1 MTKQAVTHGFIR
13 KSSREIKEIKT
24 VATVYEHEKSGAQLL
39 HLACDDSNK
48 VFCMAFKTIPE
59 DDTGCPHIL
68 EHSVLNGSK
77 NFPGKSTFMEL
88 IKGSMH
94 TFINAMTASDMTMYP
109 VGSTNDKDFL
119 NLTRV
124 YLDAVLFP
132 KIYEQ
137 PNILHQEGWHYELN
151 SPDDELKVRGVVYN
165 EMKGAFSSVDTII
178 FRHCQQ
184 AQFPDTPYGFESGG
198 DPDAILQLDYDKF
211 IAFHQKYYH
220 PSNSKIVI
228 YGDMD
233 LDATLE
239 LIDKDYLSHFERS
252 ADLAEMPPQKPFARQ
267 IKLEKEYPA
276 DEHKD
281 IADQYHLSLNY
292 SYGQITDPYT
302 ADALSVLAE
311 LLMTSPA
318 SPLKQKIMASGL
330 AADSFCYPSVDILQP
345 TLIFIFKQL
354 RKENIE
360 ALVKLV
366 NDELKRI
373 VREGFDK
380 SLIEAVLNKREFFL
394 REAQMQRFPKGLY
407 YIWTSLPLWMH
418 GGDPCDAL
426 SFEPQLKELR
436 KGLTE
441 PYFENLIDT
450 VLLNNHHSSQ
460 ITFVPVPGLLG
471 VKEQELRDKLA
482 ARKAKMSKDEID
494 GLVEF
499 NRQFAAWQQEEV
511 SAEDLARIPKL
522 DLADI
527 NPKSDSYPLELDR
540 KEDYCLLR
548 HPVNTN
554 GIVYLKAYIDLRQ
567 AAEEDFSWLSLYS
580 YLVGKMDSAGHSY
593 AELSNLID
601 THTGGISLALRFLSN
616 YQDPDEILT
625 RFVISGKAVAGKVE
639 TLAELAAEFACRP
652 VFEDGERLCSVIREL
667 KTRMEMQLGRGG
679 VSVAITRMFAPF
691 SQLHRF
697 QDQANG
703 MAYYHFLCDL
713 EKRLQNDLPGVRKNL
728 ERVRDNYFNRQNLV
742 LSLTAAEEEIASASA
757 CLSPLTGA
765 FSTQACEA
773 AIIPFQGQ
781 NIREGILAPVQIQ
794 FCVQGGN
801 FFRKGYSYSGKMAV
815 MNNILSN
822 EFLHREIREKGGA
835 YGAWSN
841 IGMTGY
847 LSFVSYMDPNLKQT
861 LDVYAGV
868 PEYLRNFT
876 CSKRELD
883 KYIIGVISSLDYPLT
898 PEEIGA
904 QSDTDHLT
912 GFTQQDRQQVR
923 DEALS
928 TQVEDIRSY
937 AGMVEDVIA
946 AKHYCVFGNEDKVK
960 ENGKLF
966 DILTPLYK

>member
-228 YGDMD
+228 YGDME

-450 VLLNNHHSSQ
+450 VLLNNRHSSQ

-494 GLVEF
+494 SLVEF
-499 NRQFAAWQQEEV
+499 NRKFAAWQQEEV

-554 GIVYLKAYIDLRQ
+554 GIVYLKAYVDLRQ

-713 EKRLQNDLPGVRKNL
+713 EKRLQNDLPDVRVGLASGPVLQREADVFGPVVNMASRLVTLAFPATVLCSAEVRQALEGDVDFAWRDIGNRKVKDIGKVQGVRSNQLFGLGIVVGLDGTGDSQQAVFTSQALLNL
-728 ERVRDNYFNRQNLV
+728 LAQLGVNVDGQVRTLDEFFNRLIVVDRRVAVIPSASGLTSALAIPAPSVVTPAARGITPTRRPTTPTRWPTPSSARSAAPRSVTAAACDSRVRLLY
-742 LSLTAAEEEIASASA
+742 T
-757 CLSPLTGA
+757 TGA
-765 FSTQACEA
+765 SHHHA
-773 AIIPFQGQ
+773 
-781 NIREGILAPVQIQ
+781 R
-794 FCVQGGN
+794 
-801 FFRKGYSYSGKMAV
+801 
-815 MNNILSN
+815 
-822 EFLHREIREKGGA
+822 
-835 YGAWSN
+835 
-841 IGMTGY
+841 
-847 LSFVSYMDPNLKQT
+847 
-861 LDVYAGV
+861 
-868 PEYLRNFT
+868 RN
-876 CSKRELD
+876 
-883 KYIIGVISSLDYPLT
+883 V
-898 PEEIGA
+898 
-904 QSDTDHLT
+904 
-912 GFTQQDRQQVR
+912 
-923 DEALS
+923 
-928 TQVEDIRSY
+928 
-937 AGMVEDVIA
+937 
-946 AKHYCVFGNEDKVK
+946 
-960 ENGKLF
+960 
-966 DILTPLYK
+966 